1 MKETIKNLWTIVAQ
15 SSAVDRDSNS
25 LSLFDIV
32 EEITFQV
39 GGVIPDKAVLPFNLQ
54 VVSLWERDEVG
65 TDFDLKLK
73 IILRD
78 PKNQILHEGEGAIKM
93 EPTHKRFRLR
103 AQFQGFPVTVPGT
116 YRYEII
122 SAQPEKTDGK
132 ELLATASMDVKI
144 AYQAVIS
151 PIQPT
156 K

>member
-1 MKETIKNLWTIVAQ
+1 MVQE
-15 SSAVDRDSNS
+15 
-25 LSLFDIV
+25 
-32 EEITFQV
+32 
-39 GGVIPDKAVLPFNLQ
+39 
-54 VVSLWERDEVG
+54 
-65 TDFDLKLK
+65 
-73 IILRD
+73 
-78 PKNQILHEGEGAIKM
+78 EGEGAIKM